1 MEDELKIIFCMAVNA
16 EPRYMVPGSTRAK
29 CCDCGVDI
37 QVAPSSQKALKEGAA
52 ITVCMSCGL
61 KRAQGQPGE
70 LEVLPG
76 QADEISQ
83 WRKRN

>member
-1 MEDELKIIFCMAVNA
+1 MEEELKVILCMAVSA
-16 EPRYMVPGSTRAK
+16 EPRYMVPGGTPGK

-37 QVAPSSQKALKEGAA
+37 RVAPSSQKALKEGPA
-52 ITVCMSCGL
+52 ITVCMSCGM
-61 KRAQGQPGE
+61 KRAQEEPVE
-70 LEVLPG
+70 LGILPG